1 MILKSASI
9 GKYKLYGHLW
19 ILCLRIL
26 AGSFILTHGLPK
38 LTQLLSGNE
47 IHFIDPFGLGTTFTI
62 ALVVFAEVLCAIF
75 IILGLF
81 TRLATI
87 PLMISLIGATLTVHA
102 GQLFAQKELAYLY
115 LILFATLFVFGSGKF
130 SIDVLY
136 GKKQS

>member
-9 GKYKLYGHLW
+9 GKHTLYGHLW

-26 AGSFILTHGLPK
+26 AGSFILTHGIPK
-38 LTQLLSGNE
+38 LTELLSGNE
-47 IHFIDPFGLGTTFTI
+47 IVFIDPLGLGATFSF

-81 TRLATI
+81 TRLASI
-87 PLMISLIGATLTVHA
+87 PLMINMIGATLTVHA
-102 GQLFAQKELAYLY
+102 GQPFAQKELALLY

-130 SIDVLY
+130 SIDMLF